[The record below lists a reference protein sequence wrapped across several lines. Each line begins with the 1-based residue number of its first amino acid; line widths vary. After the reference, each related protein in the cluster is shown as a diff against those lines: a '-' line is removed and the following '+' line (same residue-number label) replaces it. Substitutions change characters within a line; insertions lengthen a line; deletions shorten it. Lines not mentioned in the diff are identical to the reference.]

1 MAAKKNPLSDKAYEL
16 YKQGMKLVDIAAE
29 LEVPPGTVRR
39 WKSTHGWDGE
49 RSECDTSKK
58 SERSGKKRTEKKPTI
73 DDGTRE
79 TLQNEDLTAEQQ
91 MFCIYYSRTF
101 NAAQSYQKAYG
112 CSYQTA
118 MVEGCKSLRKPKVR
132 AEIERLKEI
141 KRQQIVTGTEDV
153 VELQMRIAFADIGN
167 YISSGRENVQ
177 VMGAFGPVKDPDT
190 KQYLTKE
197 VNTVRLSDSNN
208 VDTQIIQEVKQGKD
222 GVSIKLADKQKAFDW
237 LTKYFLMHPESK
249 YRVEYER
256 RRAEKEGG
264 ESSEHED
271 DGFMDALQGDVAA
284 TFKED
289 DAVET

>member
-39 WKSTHGWDGE
+39 WKSTHGWDSE

-58 SERSGKKRTEKKPTI
+58 SERSGKKRTEKKPVI

-79 TLQNEDLTAEQQ
+79 TLQNDDLTAEQQ

-167 YISSGRENVQ
+167 YMSFGRENVQ

-197 VNTVRLSDSNN
+197 VNAVRLSDSNN

-249 YRVEYER
+249 YRAEYEK

>member
-1 MAAKKNPLSDKAYEL
+1 
-16 YKQGMKLVDIAAE
+16 MKLVDIAAE

-112 CSYQTA
+112 CTY
-118 MVEGCKSLRKPKVR
+118 KSALCAGPRLLGNVR
-132 AEIERLKEI
+132 VRTEIERLKEL
-141 KRQQIVTGTEDV
+141 KRQQIVTSTEDV

-167 YISSGRENVQ
+167 YMSFGRENVQ

-197 VNTVRLSDSNN
+197 VNAVRLSDSNN

-222 GVSIKLADKQKAFDW
+222 GVSIKLADKQKTFDW

-249 YRVEYER
+249 YRAEYER

-264 ESSEHED
+264 EASEHEN

-289 DAVET
+289 DTVET

>member
-112 CSYQTA
+112 CTYESA
-118 MVEGCKSLRKPKVR
+118 LCAGPRLLGNVR
-132 AEIERLKEI
+132 ASRSSPAPRTWWSFRCVSRLRTLAIICHSGVRMCRSWERSARSRIPTPSSTLLK
-141 KRQQIVTGTEDV
+141 R
-153 VELQMRIAFADIGN
+153 
-167 YISSGRENVQ
+167 
-177 VMGAFGPVKDPDT
+177 
-190 KQYLTKE
+190 
-197 VNTVRLSDSNN
+197 
-208 VDTQIIQEVKQGKD
+208 
-222 GVSIKLADKQKAFDW
+222 
-237 LTKYFLMHPESK
+237 
-249 YRVEYER
+249 
-256 RRAEKEGG
+256 
-264 ESSEHED
+264 
-271 DGFMDALQGDVAA
+271 
-284 TFKED
+284 
-289 DAVET
+289 